1 MPYNV
6 IAANTYGSTTAANFD
21 TTPFLTGGQASCLVV
36 HVLND
41 GQDPAVAAM
50 AHILSANLNKKA
62 ADGGGAV
69 DVATCKS
76 RLSDFWENHLRT
88 ANKGKVTFITGAN
101 PGDSTKN
108 AIAAIKA
115 AMADNEGAFKA
126 NVELGKAEYAVTAED
141 GTPVTEGVP
150 SWSQAKKALLVG
162 VDEQAQRTK
171 INLVMFVGADGNT
184 LVVNTSVTAN
194 MASIDIPMDDG

>member
-6 IAANTYGSTTAANFD
+6 IAANTYGNTAAGNFE

-36 HVLND
+36 YVLND
-41 GQDPAVAAM
+41 GQEPAAAAM

-88 ANKGKVTFITGAN
+88 ANKGNVTFITGKN
-101 PGDSTKN
+101 PGVSTEN

-115 AMADNEGAFKA
+115 AMANNEGAFKA

-141 GTPVTEGVP
+141 GTPVIEGVP
-150 SWSQAKKALLVG
+150 TWSQAKNALLTG
-162 VDEQAQRTK
+162 VDEPAQRTK
-171 INLVMFVGADGNT
+171 INTVMFVGAEGNT
-184 LVVNTSVTAN
+184 LVENTSVTPN
-194 MASIDIPMDDG
+194 MSSIDIPKDDG